1 MQLVCGD
8 RVALCVNSS
17 LLFEDDSLARRDMPQ
32 LDWVERAVAVAGAE
46 IPEKIWRWIVLLNF

>member
-1 MQLVCGD
+1 MTH
-8 RVALCVNSS
+8 S
-17 LLFEDDSLARRDMPQ
+17 LGGDMPQ